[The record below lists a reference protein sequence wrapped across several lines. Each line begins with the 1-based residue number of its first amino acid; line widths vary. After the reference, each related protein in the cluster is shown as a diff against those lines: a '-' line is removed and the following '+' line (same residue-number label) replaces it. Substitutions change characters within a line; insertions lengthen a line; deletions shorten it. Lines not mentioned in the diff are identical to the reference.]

1 MKKIIL
7 SLVLALGVAGALNAQ
22 VNGKAIGLRF
32 GGVGELSYQHPLSD
46 KNRVELDLGFG
57 YWGSNLSGTGYGRL
71 GLTGIY
77 HWVFDLSSVTD
88 GLNWYVGPGAVAGL
102 SYGSYYTNSAFVGIA
117 GQIGAEYNFSFPLQL
132 SLDYRPVIFL
142 VKPGWMSYGAYD
154 GVCLAVRYKF

>member
-7 SLVLALGVAGALNAQ
+7 TLALAMSMFGALNAQ
-22 VNGKAIGLRF
+22 VDSKAIGLRF

-46 KNRVELDLGFG
+46 THRVELDLGFG
-57 YWGSNLSGTGYGRL
+57 YWGGGLGYGYGRL

-88 GLNWYVGPGAVAGL
+88 GLNWYVGPGAAAGL
-102 SYGSYYTNSAFVGIA
+102 SYGSYYSNGAFVGIA

-142 VKPGWMSYGAYD
+142 LKPGWMSSGNYD
-154 GVCLAVRYKF
+154 GICLAARYRF